1 MALDFRAIPRRNVAM
16 SATLSPKPCTVA
28 VVGTGAVGCYYGAR
42 LAEGGHDVR
51 FLVRRGFETVR
62 QNGIGVTSH
71 LGDLH
76 LPSPTLANTPEEL
89 AAYGTVDWLIVA
101 LESYDLD
108 QLPRLAAGVLSSQT
122 RILAL
127 VNGIGVEEDIARF
140 TRRYG
145 VFGGLGFIGVGQ
157 PSPGRIFH
165 REFGALDIG
174 HYGDDAAA
182 LEEAVALWEPTVV
195 AARPADCLLRARW
208 HKMIWDVPFNG
219 LSVIAGGATSGFI
232 LETPAL
238 GKFARRV
245 MDEIAA
251 IANADLVAKGLA
263 PFDDAADVCDRAMR
277 LMGTTENYIPP
288 AGVDF
293 VRQQPLEVEAM
304 FVRPAQRA
312 EELEIEAPLTSFL
325 AALVQRVNPAATF

>member
-1 MALDFRAIPRRNVAM
+1 M
-16 SATLSPKPCTVA
+16 
-28 VVGTGAVGCYYGAR
+28 
-42 LAEGGHDVR
+42 R

-62 QNGIGVTSH
+62 EKGITVTSH

-89 AAYGTVDWLIVA
+89 AAHGTVDWLIVA
-101 LESYDLD
+101 LEAYDLD
-108 QLPRLAAGVLSSQT
+108 QLPRLAAGVLGAET
-122 RILAL
+122 RILSL
-127 VNGIGVEEDIARF
+127 VSGIDIEEDIAGF
-140 TRRYG
+140 AKRYG
-145 VFGGLGFIGVGQ
+145 LFGGLGFIGVGQ

-174 HYGDDAAA
+174 HHGDDMAAV
-182 LEEAVALWEPTVV
+182 EEAVALWEPSVV

-238 GKFARRV
+238 AAFARRV

-251 IANADLVAKGLA
+251 IANADLLRSGLS
-263 PFDDAADVCDRAMR
+263 PFDDVADVCDRAMR

-293 VRQQPLEVEAM
+293 VRQQPLEVDAM
-304 FVRPAQRA
+304 FARPAQRA
-312 EELEIEAPLTSFL
+312 AELEVDAPLTAFL

>member
-1 MALDFRAIPRRNVAM
+1 MAPG
-16 SATLSPKPCTVA
+16 SPK
-28 VVGTGAVGCYYGAR
+28 
-42 LAEGGHDVR
+42 GGHDVR

-62 QNGIGVTSH
+62 EQGFTLTSH

-76 LPSPTLANTPEEL
+76 LPSPTLANTPDEL

-108 QLPRLAAGVLSSQT
+108 QLPRLAAAVLGAET

-127 VNGIGVEEDIARF
+127 VNGIGIEEDIADF
-140 TRRYG
+140 ARRYG

-174 HYGDDAAA
+174 HHSDD
-182 LEEAVALWEPTVV
+182 LSAVEDAIALWEPTVV

-219 LSVIAGGATSGFI
+219 LSVIAGGATAGFI

-238 GKFARRV
+238 SAFARRV

-251 IANADLVAKGLA
+251 IANADLVEKGLA
-263 PFDDAADVCDRAMR
+263 PFDDVADVCERAMR
-277 LMGTTENYIPP
+277 LMRTTENYIPP
-288 AGVDF
+288 SGVDF
-293 VRQQPLEVEAM
+293 VRQQPLEVEAL
-304 FVRPAQRA
+304 FARPAQRA
-312 EELEIEAPLTSFL
+312 AELEVEAPLTAFL

>member
-1 MALDFRAIPRRNVAM
+1 M
-16 SATLSPKPCTVA
+16 SVTPSSKPCTVA
-28 VVGTGAVGCYYGAR
+28 IVGTGAVGCYYGAR
-42 LAEGGHDVR
+42 LVEGGHAVR
-51 FLVRRGFETVR
+51 FLVRRGFEAVR
-62 QNGIGVTSH
+62 DKGITVTSH

-76 LPSPTLANTPEEL
+76 LPSPTLAQTPEEL
-89 AAYGTVDWLIVA
+89 AAHGTVDWLIVA

-108 QLPRLAAGVLSSQT
+108 QLPRLAAAVLSPET

-127 VNGIGVEEDIARF
+127 VNGIGIEDDIAHF
-140 TRRYG
+140 TQHRS

-174 HYGDDAAA
+174 HHGDDTAAV
-182 LEEAVALWEPTVV
+182 EEAVALWEPTVV
-195 AARPADCLLRARW
+195 AARPTDCLLRARW

-238 GKFARRV
+238 SNFARSV
-245 MDEIAA
+245 MDEVAA
-251 IANADLVAKGLA
+251 IANADLLERGLA
-263 PFDDAADVCDRAMR
+263 PFDDVADHCDRAMR

-304 FVRPAQRA
+304 FARPAQRA
-312 EELEIEAPLTSFL
+312 AELAIEAPLVSFL